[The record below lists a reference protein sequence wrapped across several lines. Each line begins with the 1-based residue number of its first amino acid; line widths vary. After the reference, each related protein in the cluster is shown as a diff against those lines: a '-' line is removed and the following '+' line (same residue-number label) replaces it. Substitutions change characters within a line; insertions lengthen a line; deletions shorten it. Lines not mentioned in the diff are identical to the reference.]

1 MDRATAGLPALD
13 ASADTN
19 APLRRARLPRWLGI
33 VFPALVAVA
42 AGFAAVFSLDRS
54 AIPVAVV
61 LATPLGLGLAAGAVA
76 RWSMPGR
83 STAVRWL
90 VAMAAITVG
99 LLTVGLLT
107 GGAAGVLPRAGV
119 GAAQWAEIGELAA
132 GGIMA
137 GLALT
142 AWRRPALAFEA
153 EAAPALP
160 IAPAP
165 APVPA
170 PEAVRTTASSTPRAS
185 AGPAQR
191 LRRAWDGMR
200 RRLRPEP
207 GPRLV
212 TAPAA
217 RPSLRRG
224 GRSDI
229 RLTGAEEHRCP
240 YCLSPV
246 TTADPRGVVICPVC
260 HTPHHADCWAI
271 TGTCQVPHAYGS
283 PS

>member
-1 MDRATAGLPALD
+1 MDRTNVGLPSLEAPTEID
-13 ASADTN
+13 A
-19 APLRRARLPRWLGI
+19 PRRRARLPRWLGI
-33 VFPALVAVA
+33 VFPALVAAA

-61 LATPLGLGLAAGAVA
+61 LATPVGLGLTAGAVA

-83 STAVRWL
+83 PTTVRWL

-107 GGAAGVLPRAGV
+107 GGAAGVLP
-119 GAAQWAEIGELAA
+119 GASRGTVQWAEIGELVA
-132 GGIMA
+132 GGMMA
-137 GLALT
+137 ALALT
-142 AWRRPALAFEA
+142 AWRRPTVAFESQ
-153 EAAPALP
+153 AAPAVP
-160 IAPAP
+160 GAPPPTLGPGA
-165 APVPA
+165 VPA
-170 PEAVRTTASSTPRAS
+170 AAPPPRVA
-185 AGPAQR
+185 AGPAKQ

-207 GPRLV
+207 RPRLV
-212 TAPAA
+212 TPAA
-217 RPSLRRG
+217 PRPSRRRR

>member
-1 MDRATAGLPALD
+1 MDRTTAGLPGLEATTDIEALR
-13 ASADTN
+13 
-19 APLRRARLPRWLGI
+19 RRARLPRWLGI

-54 AIPVAVV
+54 TVPVAVV
-61 LATPLGLGLAAGAVA
+61 LATPVGLGLAAGAVA

-107 GGAAGVLPRAGV
+107 GGAAGVLPGASV

-142 AWRRPALAFEA
+142 AWRRPTPAFEL
-153 EAAPALP
+153 EAAPVLP
-160 IAPAP
+160 IAPT
-165 APVPA
+165 PA
-170 PEAVRTTASSTPRAS
+170 PEAVRAAPPIPRVT
-185 AGPAQR
+185 AGPAQQ

-207 GPRLV
+207 RPRLV
-212 TAPAA
+212 TAAA
-217 RPSLRRG
+217 PRPSRRRG

-271 TGTCQVPHAYGS
+271 TGACQVPHAYGS

>member
-1 MDRATAGLPALD
+1 MDRTTAGHPGLETATD
-13 ASADTN
+13 ME
-19 APLRRARLPRWLGI
+19 APRRRARLPRWFGI

-54 AIPVAVV
+54 TMPVAVV
-61 LATPLGLGLAAGAVA
+61 LATPVGLGLAAGAVA

-107 GGAAGVLPRAGV
+107 GGAAGVLPGASV
-119 GAAQWAEIGELAA
+119 GAAQWVEIGEMAA

-142 AWRRPALAFEA
+142 AWRRPPAAFEPQD
-153 EAAPALP
+153 APVLP
-160 IAPAP
+160 IAPPP
-165 APVPA
+165 APA
-170 PEAVRTTASSTPRAS
+170 PEAVRVTSPTPSVS
-185 AGPAQR
+185 AGPAHP

-207 GPRLV
+207 RPRLV
-212 TAPAA
+212 TAAAPRPA
-217 RPSLRRG
+217 RRRG

-260 HTPHHADCWAI
+260 RTPHHADCWAI
-271 TGTCQVPHAYGS
+271 TGACQVPHAYGS

>member
-1 MDRATAGLPALD
+1 MDRTSAGLPGLEAATD
-13 ASADTN
+13 ME
-19 APLRRARLPRWLGI
+19 APRRRARLPRWLGI

-54 AIPVAVV
+54 TMPVAVV
-61 LATPLGLGLAAGAVA
+61 LATPVGLGLAAGAVA

-107 GGAAGVLPRAGV
+107 GGAAGVLPGASA

-142 AWRRPALAFEA
+142 AWRRPTAAFEPQ
-153 EAAPALP
+153 AAPVLP
-160 IAPAP
+160 IALPPAP
-165 APVPA
+165 TA
-170 PEAVRTTASSTPRAS
+170 EAVRTSPPTPRVAT
-185 AGPAQR
+185 GRAQR
-191 LRRAWDGMR
+191 LRRAWDGLR
-200 RRLRPEP
+200 GRLRPEP
-207 GPRLV
+207 RPRLV
-212 TAPAA
+212 TAAA
-217 RPSLRRG
+217 PRPSRRRR

>member
-1 MDRATAGLPALD
+1 MDRSAAGLPALEASTDTD
-13 ASADTN
+13 A
-19 APLRRARLPRWLGI
+19 PRRRARLPRWLGI

-42 AGFAAVFSLDRS
+42 AGFAAVFSVDRS
-54 AIPVAVV
+54 TIPVAVV
-61 LATPLGLGLAAGAVA
+61 LATPIGLGLAAGAVA

-107 GGAAGVLPRAGV
+107 GGAAGVLPRANV

-142 AWRRPALAFEA
+142 AWRRPALAFEP
-153 EAAPALP
+153 EAAPVSP

-165 APVPA
+165 APA
-170 PEAVRTTASSTPRAS
+170 PEAVRTAASSTPRVS
-185 AGPAQR
+185 VGPGQR
-191 LRRAWDGMR
+191 LRRAWDGML
-200 RRLRPEP
+200 RRLRPDP
-207 GPRLV
+207 RPRLV
-212 TAPAA
+212 TAAAA
-217 RPSLRRG
+217 RPSRRRR

-271 TGTCQVPHAYGS
+271 TGACQVPHAYGS

>member
-1 MDRATAGLPALD
+1 MDRVTAGLPRLD
-13 ASADTN
+13 ASTETG
-19 APLRRARLPRWLGI
+19 APRRRARLPRWLGI
-33 VFPALVAVA
+33 VFPALLAVA
-42 AGFAAVFSLDRS
+42 AGFAAVFSVDRS
-54 AIPVAVV
+54 AMPVAVV
-61 LATPLGLGLAAGAVA
+61 LATPVGLGLAAGAVA

-83 STAVRWL
+83 STASRWL

-107 GGAAGVLPRAGV
+107 SGAAGVLPRAGM
-119 GAAQWAEIGELAA
+119 GAAQWAEIGELAV
-132 GGIMA
+132 GGLMA

-142 AWRRPALAFEA
+142 AWRRPMSAVEA
-153 EAAPALP
+153 DAARALP
-160 IAPAP
+160 IALAP
-165 APVPA
+165 TPA
-170 PEAVRTTASSTPRAS
+170 PEAVRTTASSPRRVS
-185 AGPAQR
+185 VGFVPR
-191 LRRAWDGMR
+191 LRRSWEGMR
-200 RRLRPEP
+200 HRLRSEP
-207 GPRLV
+207 RPRLV
-212 TAPAA
+212 TATA
-217 RPSLRRG
+217 RLSRRRR